1 MNYGTLARMALA
13 DIAALAR
20 SGQLGRRELWTAW
33 KGAAAY
39 TEALASGDVATDE
52 EAERRRL
59 ICSACPARSDG
70 IVVDLPGG
78 PSFASYCGPR
88 LGAERL
94 DGPIDE
100 RHCGCMVQLTVAGQ
114 PQAAG
119 KTLVRSMGCPR
130 EKWGPQCPP

>member
-1 MNYGTLARMALA
+1 MALA

-70 IVVDLPGG
+70 IVVDLPGARRSRPTAARG
-78 PSFASYCGPR
+78 WVLSGSMGRSTSDTADAWSSF
-88 LGAERL
+88 
-94 DGPIDE
+94 
-100 RHCGCMVQLTVAGQ
+100 TVAGQ